1 MRGIVPIIFLSV
13 IGSILYY
20 YLFNSSEEYAKY
32 SETLNEFRK
41 ERNDFLNKSSK
52 SPLKDTNYKLE
63 YYEPNV
69 NFRVIARVTKNQNR
83 DTITMIYFNRRDREV
98 S

>member
-20 YLFNSSEEYAKY
+20 LYNSSEEYAKY

-41 ERNDFLNKSSK
+41 ERNDFLINH
-52 SPLKDTNYKLE
+52 
-63 YYEPNV
+63 
-69 NFRVIARVTKNQNR
+69 QNLLQKTQ
-83 DTITMIYFNRRDREV
+83 TIN
-98 S
+98 